1 MNLFTR
7 PMKLLTAVVLEG
19 NTEEVVKSLL
29 ELGALDFVKIDQLP
43 PQQMA
48 KLTTRASSV
57 SRAAM
62 EDLRH
67 RVEAVLRQGNTILP
81 AVETLDVSKLTALD
95 MDGYRRMLDELSA
108 SLLQLK
114 DRQKESNQKLLGIEE
129 LDRYIKEGKVQYL
142 DLRVGLFEH
151 GDAKDVQARL
161 APIGGIVLEG
171 NDHDPAVV
179 LTLRRDAARVNPL
192 LDKFGWTESSDTH
205 AQKAGLKR
213 ALARLEEDRL
223 SVLEDRDGLQRQVVD
238 MIAQKKVE
246 LTDIWCNLRLHEL
259 CDQIQS
265 YFSYT
270 RNTTLFSGWVPTDMS
285 GQVEAAIRDA
295 SDGQC
300 VVEWTDAGSLPRE
313 QVPVAVASPRLL
325 KPFQR
330 MVDNYSVPEYGT
342 INPTP
347 FVAVAYLCMFALM
360 FADAGQG
367 LVLLLIG
374 LLGSWLYKKNP
385 LRKEGMLTANLCNL
399 LIYLGCASIV
409 GGVLFGSY
417 FGHPW
422 LPALWFNYHAVVEG
436 GSSGSIQSIYDILGI
451 TIKFGIAV
459 ISLGLVLNW
468 INLFRKKQWFT
479 LCLDKNGLVGGWL
492 FGVGVWAGFAFVASG
507 YRSLP
512 SSPFLKWGIGI
523 PVVLLFFKGFIGY
536 ALEVRKG
543 GKAKPLGTVIMD
555 DVMEWLVD
563 LLEIFSGFLANTLS
577 FMRVAGLGIAHVSL
591 MVAFAD
597 MADMLGSVGGVVV
610 LIVGN
615 ALVIALEGLSA
626 GIQSLRLNY
635 YEFFTKYFTGKGIAY
650 EPVGLRTDA
659 GKR

>member
-67 RVEAVLRQGNTILP
+67 RVEAVLRQGDTVLP
-81 AVETLDVSKLTALD
+81 AVEKLDVSQLASLD
-95 MDGYRRMLDELSA
+95 MDGYRRMLDELSSA
-108 SLLQLK
+108 LLQLK
-114 DRQKESNQKLLGIEE
+114 DQQKESNQKLLGIEE
-129 LDRYIKEGKVQYL
+129 LERYIKEEKLQYI
-142 DLRVGLFEH
+142 DLRVGAFEH
-151 GDAKDVQARL
+151 GAAQDVQSRL
-161 APIGGIVLEG
+161 APIGGVVLEG
-171 NDHDPAVV
+171 DGADPSVV

-192 LDKFGWTESSDTH
+192 LDKFGWTESSDVH
-205 AQKAGLKR
+205 AQKAGLRR
-213 ALARLEEDRL
+213 ALVRLEADRL
-223 SVLEDRDGLQRQVVD
+223 SVVKSRDDLQRQVVD
-238 MIAQKKVE
+238 MITRRKVD
-246 LTDIWCNLRLHEL
+246 LTNIWCNLRLHEL
-259 CDQIQS
+259 CDQIRS

-285 GQVEAAIRDA
+285 SPVEDAIRTA
-295 SDGQC
+295 SNGQC
-300 VVEWTDAGSLPRE
+300 VIEWTDAGSLPRE
-313 QVPVAVASPRLL
+313 QVPVAVTSPRLL

-367 LVLLLIG
+367 AVLLLIG
-374 LLGSWLYKKNP
+374 LLESWLYKKNP
-385 LRKEGMLTANLCNL
+385 LRKEGMLTANVCNL
-399 LIYLGCASIV
+399 LVYLGCASIV

-422 LPALWFNYHAVVEG
+422 FPAVWFNYHAVVEG
-436 GSSGSIQSIYDILGI
+436 GTSGSVQSIYDILGI
-451 TIKFGIAV
+451 TIKFGIA
-459 ISLGLVLNW
+459 IIGLGLILNW

-512 SSPFLKWGIGI
+512 SSPFLKWGVGV
-523 PVVLLFFKGFIGY
+523 PVVILLFKGIIGY
-536 ALEVRKG
+536 VLERKEG
-543 GKAKPLGTVIMD
+543 GATKPIGSVVMD
-555 DVMEWLVD
+555 DIMEWLVD

-597 MADMLGSVGGVVV
+597 MADMVGGVGGIVV
-610 LIVGN
+610 LVVGN

-650 EPVGLRTDA
+650 EPVGLRTEV
-659 GKR
+659 RER

>member
-19 NTEEVVKSLL
+19 NTEEVVKALL

-48 KLTTRASSV
+48 KLTTRSGSI

-62 EDLRH
+62 EDMRH
-67 RVEAVLRQGNTILP
+67 RVEAVLRQGDTILP
-81 AVETLDVSKLTALD
+81 AVEKLDVSQLQSLD
-95 MDGYRRMLDELSA
+95 MDGYRRMLDDLSD
-108 SLLQLK
+108 SLQKLK
-114 DRQKESNQKLLGIEE
+114 DRQKECNQKLLGIEE
-129 LDRYIKEGKVQYL
+129 LERYIKEGKMQYI
-142 DLRVGLFEH
+142 DLRVGVFEH
-151 GDAKDVQARL
+151 GNVEDVQSRL
-161 APIGGIVLEG
+161 APIGGIVMAGE
-171 NDHDPAVV
+171 DSEPTVV

-213 ALARLEEDRL
+213 AMSRLETDRI
-223 SVLEDRDGLQRQVVD
+223 SITESRDDLQRQVVG
-238 MIAQKKVE
+238 MITQQKE
-246 LTDIWCNLRLHEL
+246 RLTNIWCNLRLHEL

-270 RNTTLFSGWVPTDMS
+270 RNTTLFSGWVPTDLAS
-285 GQVEAAIRDA
+285 SVEDAIR
-295 SDGQC
+295 SSSNGQC
-300 VVEWTDAGSLPRE
+300 VIEWTDAGSLPRE
-313 QVPVAVASPRLL
+313 KVPVAVTSPRLL

-330 MVDNYSVPEYGT
+330 MVDNYSTPEYGT

-374 LLGSWLYKKNP
+374 LLGSWMYKKNP

-399 LIYLGCASIV
+399 LVYLGGASIV
-409 GGVLFGSY
+409 GGILFGSY

-422 LPALWFNYHAVVEG
+422 FPAVWFNYHMVVEG
-436 GSSGSIQSIYDILGI
+436 GSSGAIRSIYDILGI
-451 TIKFGIAV
+451 TIKFGIA
-459 ISLGLVLNW
+459 IIGLGLILNW

-492 FGVGVWAGFAFVASG
+492 FGVGVWAGFYFVGSG
-507 YRSLP
+507 YKSLP
-512 SSPFLKWGIGI
+512 SSPFLKWGVGI
-523 PVVLLFFKGFIGY
+523 PVVLLLVKGFIGY
-536 ALEVRKG
+536 ALERKEG
-543 GKAKPLGTVIMD
+543 GKPKPIGSVIMD
-555 DVMEWLVD
+555 DVMEWIVD

-597 MADMLGSVGGVVV
+597 MADMFGGVGGIII
-610 LIVGN
+610 LIIGN
-615 ALVIALEGLSA
+615 VLVIALEGLSA

-650 EPVGLRTDA
+650 EPVGLRSDA
-659 GKR
+659 KER